1 MNIVCSE
8 GQAYNAD
15 YVTALRVVDG
25 GKIGWCVHVY
35 TESSWFVTCA
45 RSDQAAAVAKLHVLA
60 FLFKKEAGL
69 VLVQCEDSYYRAD
82 AVRGVTLTRTQE
94 DTLLTVHVG
103 ASSMTHK
110 GTDVAMALLFDD
122 FVDKLRRA

>member
-1 MNIVCSE
+1 MNIVCFE
-8 GQAYNAD
+8 GHAYNVD
-15 YVTALRVVDG
+15 YITALRLVDN
-25 GKIGWCVHVY
+25 GKSGWYLNVH
-35 TESSWFVTCA
+35 TEHSWFVTCA
-45 RSDQAAAVAKLHVLA
+45 RLEHAAAQAKVRALA
-60 FLFKKEAGL
+60 YLFKNAGL
-69 VLVQCEDSYYRAD
+69 ELVQCEDSYYRAD

-122 FVDKLRRA
+122 FVDKLRRV